1 MSVSLKD
8 LRKLSSDLDKKKR
21 EVVEEEKRKQVEKQG
36 QLKEESL
43 KRAAFLKE
51 QAEAEAKKSKRLQ
64 RTFILIGLGILL
76 LAVAV
81 SFRVMIDGWS
91 GRSKVATRLAS
102 KGLTP
107 INATDSEY
115 KEALDFVNDIISSFE
130 KTPDEAKIPFYD
142 ALPYDRQVDFKNNL
156 THALETKGW
165 NAAGVSQ
172 DERTGIV
179 RVAFQANNEVLTFDL
194 TNDENGA
201 LKVVKIY

>member
-8 LRKLSSDLDKKKR
+8 LRKLSSDIDNKKR
-21 EVVEEEKRKQVEKQG
+21 EVVEGEKRKQVEEQT
-36 QLKEESL
+36 QLKAESL
-43 KRAAFLKE
+43 KRATYLKE
-51 QAEAEAKKSKRLQ
+51 QAEAEAKKSRRLRQ
-64 RTFILIGLGILL
+64 TFILIGLGILF

-81 SFRVMIDGWS
+81 AFRVMMDGWS
-91 GRSKVATRLAS
+91 GRSKVATHLAS
-102 KGLTP
+102 EGLTP
-107 INATDSEY
+107 INATDPEY
-115 KEALDFVNDIISSFE
+115 KEALDFVNNIISSFE
-130 KTPDEAKIPFYD
+130 KSPDAKIPFYN

-165 NAAGVSQ
+165 NAARVSQ

-179 RVAFQANNEVLTFDL
+179 RVAFQANNEALTFDL